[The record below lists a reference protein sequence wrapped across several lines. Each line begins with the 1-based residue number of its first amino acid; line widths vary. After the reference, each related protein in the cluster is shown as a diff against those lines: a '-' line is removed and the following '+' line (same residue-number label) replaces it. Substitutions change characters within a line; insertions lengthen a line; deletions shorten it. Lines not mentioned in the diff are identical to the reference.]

1 MTDTNL
7 TTIIEACD
15 KVARRITNISSCRL
29 FYSCM
34 KAFEGTPKAEAVT
47 FSVFLNAPVMRWG
60 EATIHNDGRVEMRT
74 I

>member
-1 MTDTNL
+1 MTDANL
-7 TTIIEACD
+7 TAIIEACD
-15 KVARRITNISSCRL
+15 KVARRITNIPSHRML
-29 FYSCM
+29 YNCM
-34 KAFEGTPKAEAVT
+34 KAFEGTLKAEAVT